1 MYFWVDALGAQGSL
15 ATGANEVVATFSNR
29 FALHSFGRA
38 LWLVGCSSIAKIGMR
53 DMWFA
58 QIYVVVVD
66 AVRASDRSLNTD
78 GEQLTCNLP
87 LERAYNWLDAGA
99 SAGFERRCR
108 GIMLH
113 NGIRRCVAYAKSSY
127 DESCFWTGTCVV
139 NHLTQ
144 SDNFSSQRCT
154 LVPFSSR
161 KAAIIV
167 VCNCAA

>member
-1 MYFWVDALGAQGSL
+1 MDALGAQGSL

-87 LERAYNWLDAGA
+87 LERPYN
-99 SAGFERRCR
+99 
-108 GIMLH
+108 
-113 NGIRRCVAYAKSSY
+113 
-127 DESCFWTGTCVV
+127 
-139 NHLTQ
+139 
-144 SDNFSSQRCT
+144 
-154 LVPFSSR
+154 
-161 KAAIIV
+161 
-167 VCNCAA
+167 